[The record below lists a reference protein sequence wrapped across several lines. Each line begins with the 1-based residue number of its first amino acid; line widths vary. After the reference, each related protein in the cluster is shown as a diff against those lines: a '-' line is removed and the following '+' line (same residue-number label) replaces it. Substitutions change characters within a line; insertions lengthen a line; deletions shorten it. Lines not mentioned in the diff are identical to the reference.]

1 MLREMEDT
9 MSFERRNKM
18 ARKMTPSQVADMRL
32 AYSQGATQ
40 GALCSRFGVSVGTV
54 GRIVRGES
62 WVETAAV
69 RMPSPREQEDM
80 LQRLMATQAAVN
92 AAPELRGMAEEFEAG
107 PRAAGRKAPPSL
119 LDGADAP
126 SEGDGSGLSELEA
139 RAQAYGVD
147 IERLRAPII
156 SR

>member
-1 MLREMEDT
+1 
-9 MSFERRNKM
+9 MSFERKNKM
-18 ARKMTPSQVADMRL
+18 ARKMTPSQVVEMRL

-40 GALCSRFGVSVGTV
+40 GALCTRFRVSVGTV

-62 WVETAAV
+62 WVETAAE

-92 AAPELRGMAEEFEAG
+92 AAPELKGMAEEFETVLKGAG
-107 PRAAGRKAPPSL
+107 PSVPTRAVPPSL

-126 SEGDGSGLSELEA
+126 SEAAGEGLSALEERA
-139 RAQAYGVD
+139 RAFGVD
-147 IERLRAPII
+147 IEKLRAPII